1 MKKNDKKAF
10 TLIELIAVLVILAVI
25 ALIVT
30 PLILNI
36 IKSAK
41 KSANERSVD
50 EYGKAV
56 ELAAASYLLDTGK
69 KANSF
74 DVLNVEYSGNE
85 VKCNISEVYKNN
97 VFLSQCSVNGKEV
110 KNAKTSDGYYHYGDA
125 TKFVDMYGDAVKKAM
140 IRYQK
145 VNQKLPTNL
154 SELFI
159 NTNGLNVACNTNKIN
174 SDGTIYLSNCG
185 LNNVILTDDNTNDN
199 YYHYGENKYLIGDKV
214 NYKGIEFYVIE
225 NVGDESDAVHLL
237 KAEPLSVDE
246 VNTYGAGHLNE
257 YANSQSTRGAAYNYG
272 SYGGMVYY
280 SSETCGN
287 IDGSYIKTDC
297 TTDYAQSEV
306 KYVVDAW
313 AKDKLDING
322 LVKDRFGYKVRL
334 ITYDE
339 LTENLEYA
347 NIDSSRINVIASK
360 SYSDLMYGNYWYWTM
375 TTYQD
380 YDNMLWFVTRGHL
393 VSADVSIQGA
403 AVRPVIN
410 LKKSAIE
417 E

>member
-25 ALIVT
+25 TLIVT
-30 PLILNI
+30 PLVLNI

-85 VKCNISEVYKNN
+85 VKCNVSEVYKNN

-110 KNAKTSDGYYHYGDA
+110 KNAKTTDGYYHYGDA
-125 TKFVDMYGDAVKKAM
+125 TKFVDLYGEAVKKA
-140 IRYQK
+140 IVRYQK
-145 VNQKLPTNL
+145 DNNEMPTNL
-154 SELFI
+154 NELTI
-159 NTNGLNVACNTNKIN
+159 NADGLNVSCNSSKIN

-225 NVGDESDAVHLL
+225 NVGDESDTVHLL
-237 KAEPLSVDE
+237 KADPIKQGE
-246 VNTYGAGHLNE
+246 VKNFISSTELIDKINFYDDNSYLEMQYLYKDTFNSSGNISGINVGCSID
-257 YANSQSTRGAAYNYG
+257 YSQS
-272 SYGGMVYY
+272 S
-280 SSETCGN
+280 
-287 IDGSYIKTDC
+287 
-297 TTDYAQSEV
+297 V
-306 KYVVDAW
+306 KQVVDVCTENYLN
-313 AKDKLDING
+313 DSD
-322 LVKDRFGYKVRL
+322 LVSDNEGYKVRL
-334 ITYDE
+334 LTKNDLVGKLGFYQAQVTPSDISYESNISFMTRICHWTMIAVDDSDDRISYLCNSRTY
-339 LTENLEYA
+339 NA
-347 NIDSSRINVIASK
+347 NIWY
-360 SYSDLMYGNYWYWTM
+360 SYS
-375 TTYQD
+375 
-380 YDNMLWFVTRGHL
+380 V
-393 VSADVSIQGA
+393 A
-403 AVRPVIN
+403 PVIN
-410 LKKSAIE
+410 IKKSVLGV
-417 E
+417 